1 MARLAAFDMDGTLLM
16 PDHHLGRETIA
27 TLARLRERDITLTF
41 ATGRH
46 VLEMRHILGTL
57 SLDAYLITG
66 NGTRIHSL
74 EGDVLH
80 RQDLDPQVADTVM
93 HHAWDTRAS
102 MHVFNDNG
110 WFTGQEIPALLQAHV
125 YSGFRYQVIDIKS
138 IPAHQVTK
146 ICFCGDHDDLIRLRI
161 QLNEALEERAHL
173 CFSAVDCLEVLPLGC
188 NKGSALAVLSNHLGL
203 SLADCMA
210 FGDAMND
217 REMLEMLGSV
227 GRGLIMGNAMP
238 QLIAALP
245 HLSVIGHCGNQA
257 VSHFLTHWLD
267 NPHLPYSPE

>member
-1 MARLAAFDMDGTLLM
+1 M
-16 PDHHLGRETIA
+16 
-27 TLARLRERDITLTF
+27 
-41 ATGRH
+41 
-46 VLEMRHILGTL
+46 
-57 SLDAYLITG
+57 
-66 NGTRIHSL
+66 
-74 EGDVLH
+74 
-80 RQDLDPQVADTVM
+80 
-93 HHAWDTRAS
+93 
-102 MHVFNDNG
+102 
-110 WFTGQEIPALLQAHV
+110 
-125 YSGFRYQVIDIKS
+125 
-138 IPAHQVTK
+138 TK

-173 CFSAVDCLEVLPLGC
+173 CFSAVDCTEVLPLGC

-217 REMLEMLGSV
+217 REMLGSV

-267 NPHLPYSPE
+267 NPHLPYSPNEISSSKPDIQSGFFGF

>member
-110 WFTGQEIPALLQAHV
+110 WFTGQEMPALLQAHV

-173 CFSAVDCLEVLPLGC
+173 CFSAVDCLEVLPLGG

-217 REMLEMLGSV
+217 REMLGSV

>member
-16 PDHHLGRETIA
+16 PNHLLGDETLS

-46 VLEMRHILGTL
+46 VLEMRHILGTF
-57 SLDAYLITG
+57 SLDAFLITG

-74 EGDVLH
+74 EGEVLH
-80 RQDLDPQVADTVM
+80 RQDLDPAVAEIVL
-93 HHAWDTRAS
+93 HQRWDTQAS

-110 WFTGQEIPALLQAHV
+110 WFTGQEIPEMLHAHV
-125 YSGFRYQVIDIKS
+125 YSGFRYQIVDVTRF
-138 IPAHQVTK
+138 PADRVTK
-146 ICFCGDHDDLIRLRI
+146 VCFCGDHDDLVRLKI
-161 QLNEALEERAHL
+161 QLEEVLGARAHL
-173 CFSAVDCLEVLPLGC
+173 CFSAVDCLEVLPVGC
-188 NKGSALAVLSNHLGL
+188 NKGSALAVLSGHLGL
-203 SLADCMA
+203 SLAECMA

-217 REMLEMLGSV
+217 REMLGSV

-238 QLIAALP
+238 QLIAELP
-245 HLSVIGHCGNQA
+245 HLPVIGHCRNQA

-267 NPHLPYSPE
+267 YPNLPYSPE